1 MIRRGVRV
9 GTYLLWLV
17 LAVTIPLLTFTIATL
32 WRVEQAQR
40 LQQEAA
46 LRDQARD
53 AAQAVD
59 QEFERVLNSLVAL
72 SASSALANADISGFE
87 REAPLLYDR
96 SHQLPF
102 ELTAPDGREL
112 LQIGSGSTPERDN
125 DPLRQVA
132 QMAAS
137 TGSSI
142 VTGLLRPNDPSRREV
157 GFAVPVFRLG
167 EAATAYVLVATLDA
181 PRLTSLIQVTTT
193 RPADLALVLR
203 DREGVTIA
211 RYPDTQ
217 HDIGMPAPP
226 GFFAALA
233 GRSSGLIRNDAYA
246 GKSNSICAFTTT
258 RVGSYTVSATLP
270 MEAFDALVRQ
280 DLIETGLIGA
290 ALLAA
295 GLLTGAY
302 FARRLVDALTALG
315 HGNPAAASM
324 GLREVAELA
333 GRLQAV
339 TQERDITEAA
349 LRDNEA
355 HLQELVGTLDLAPIM
370 VREFEG
376 TIRFWSHGCAC
387 MYGWSADEAVG
398 RSSHELLRTQFP
410 VLLSQIEQ
418 TLLASGEWH
427 GDLVHRRRDGTPII
441 SAVHK
446 VLRRDPNTQPG
457 MVMESLVDITA
468 FREAQNALLT
478 LNQQLEQRVLE
489 EVAAHEVAQQRA
501 AHADRIQALGQLAG
515 GIAHDFNNVLQ
526 AVAGG
531 AALIARRPEDADGV
545 ARLIQLIRDAATRGA
560 SITRRMLLLARRGD
574 LKAEPIDVH
583 ALLVGMREVFVHTLG
598 VAIEVE
604 VEAIEVLPHLLA
616 DKAQLE
622 TALVN
627 LATNARDA
635 MPRGGT
641 LRLLAASDVICSD
654 EGEHPAGLAPGC
666 YIRLSVADDGTG
678 MTQATLARV
687 GEPFFTTKEVGKGTG
702 LGLSMVK
709 GFAEQ
714 SGGGFVITSVM
725 GVGTTATLWM
735 PSVAAEANN
744 AGREILRRTGL
755 SGRILLVDDDK
766 LVRDTLMEQLE
777 ELGHKVLAASGGTDA
792 LSILRAREAV
802 DLMITDL
809 SMPGMDGLM
818 LIREAHDLRPSLPTI
833 LLTGYAGDAAAL
845 EYSGVG
851 KETYTLMRKP
861 TTSATLGA
869 RVTALL
875 ER

>member
-1 MIRRGVRV
+1 MILRGVRV

-17 LAVTIPLLTFTIATL
+17 LAVTVPLLTFTIATL

-40 LQQEAA
+40 LQQETA
-46 LRDQARD
+46 LKDQARD

-59 QEFERVLNSLVAL
+59 QHFERVLNSLLTL
-72 SASSALANADISGFE
+72 SASSALANADMSAFE
-87 REAPLLYDR
+87 REARLLHDR

-112 LQIGSGSTPERDN
+112 LQIGSGWPPDRDD
-125 DPLRQVA
+125 DPLRQAA

-137 TGSSI
+137 TGSPVI
-142 VTGLLRPNDPSRREV
+142 TGLLRPNDPLRREV
-157 GFAVPVFRLG
+157 GFAVPVFRPD
-167 EAATAYVLVATLDA
+167 EAATAYVLVANLDA
-181 PRLTSLIQVTTT
+181 ARLTGLIEGPATHL
-193 RPADLALVLR
+193 ADLALAVR
-203 DREGVTIA
+203 DREGITVA

-217 HDIGMPAPP
+217 HDIGTPAPRD
-226 GFFAALA
+226 FFAALA
-233 GRSSGLIRNDAYA
+233 GRNSGLIRNNADA
-246 GKSNSICAFTTT
+246 GSLDSIRAFTTT

-270 MEAFDALVRQ
+270 VEAFGALVRQ

-290 ALLAA
+290 ALLAT

-315 HGNPAAASM
+315 HGDPAAASM
-324 GLREVAELA
+324 GLREVDELA

-339 TQERDITEAA
+339 THERDTTEAA

-370 VREFEG
+370 VREFKG
-376 TIRFWSHGCAC
+376 TIRFWSHGCAR

-398 RSSHELLRTQFP
+398 RSSQKLLRTQFP
-410 VLLSQIEQ
+410 VPLSQIEQ
-418 TLLASGEWH
+418 TLLASGEWR

-441 SAVHK
+441 AAVHK
-446 VLRRDPNTQPG
+446 VLRRDPNNQPW
-457 MVMESLVDITA
+457 MVMESLVDVTA

-478 LNQQLEQRVLE
+478 LNQRLEQRVLE
-489 EVAAHEVAQQRA
+489 EVAAREVAQQRA

-531 AALIARRPEDADGV
+531 AALIARRPEDAEGV

-574 LKAEPIDVH
+574 LKAEPVDVH
-583 ALLVGMREVFVHTLG
+583 ALLAGMREVFVHTLG
-598 VAIEVE
+598 AAIEVE
-604 VEAIEVLPHLLA
+604 VEATEVLPNLLA

-641 LRLLAASDVICSD
+641 LRLLATSEVVCSE
-654 EGEHPAGLAPGC
+654 EGEHPAGLAPGS

-687 GEPFFTTKEVGKGTG
+687 GEPFFTTKDVGKGTG
-702 LGLSMVK
+702 LGVSMVK

-725 GVGTTATLWM
+725 GAGTAATLWM
-735 PSVAAEANN
+735 PSIAAELKP
-744 AGREILRRTGL
+744 AGREALHRTGL

-818 LIREAHDLRPSLPTI
+818 LIREAHGLRPSMPTI

-845 EYSGVG
+845 ERSGVG
-851 KETYTLMRKP
+851 RETYTLMRKP